1 MKETFVHKY
10 IIANT
15 IEEKITIFQNR
26 GNNNNNNNSS
36 DNNSNNNNNT
46 SDSIIST
53 PLKSKL
59 KRSSILTDDSLV
71 LSLHDFKFILDI

>member
-1 MKETFVHKY
+1 M
-10 IIANT
+10 
-15 IEEKITIFQNR
+15 FQNI
-26 GNNNNNNNSS
+26 GNNNNYNNDNNGSDDNSNNNNNNN
-36 DNNSNNNNNT
+36 NNNN

-59 KRSSILTDDSLV
+59 KRSSILADDSLV